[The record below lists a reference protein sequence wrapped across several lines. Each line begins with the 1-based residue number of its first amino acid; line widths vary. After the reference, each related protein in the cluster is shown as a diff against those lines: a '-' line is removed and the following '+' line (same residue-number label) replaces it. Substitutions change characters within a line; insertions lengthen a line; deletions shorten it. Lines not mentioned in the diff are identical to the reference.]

1 MDEVEYLNLEFSK
14 AMVDVVKKMRKKMDE
29 YLKKFELTHF
39 HAMYVLELF
48 KSGELTMSE
57 LTDNIGVD
65 KANTSRVVKDL
76 VGKDY
81 VEKVGETD
89 RKFAIKLTRAGKKMA
104 QDFKNRID
112 KLMES
117 ALSLFS
123 EREKDSLHKSLKKL
137 ISGINEACKD

>member
-39 HAMYVLELF
+39 HA
-48 KSGELTMSE
+48 MSE